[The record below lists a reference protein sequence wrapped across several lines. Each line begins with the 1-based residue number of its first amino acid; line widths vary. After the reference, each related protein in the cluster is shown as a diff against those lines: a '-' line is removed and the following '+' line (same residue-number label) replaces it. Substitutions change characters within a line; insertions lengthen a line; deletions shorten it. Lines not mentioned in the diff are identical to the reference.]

1 MALRVAV
8 KGTFRPHS
16 GGIISNVLSERCLST
31 TAAPQVKVTK
41 TERGARLAALR
52 KTLEEEAKRGPSFT
66 DIGLTLQDF
75 ALKNDAE
82 NTPKV
87 VKPSRK
93 PNASNRKPSWLKAQP
108 TQGPNYERLKKT
120 VRELGLATVCEEAR
134 CPNIGECWGGGKDGI
149 ATATIM
155 LMGDTCT
162 RGCSFCAVK
171 TSKRPAPLDPEEPA
185 KVAQAI
191 AQWGLDYVVFTSVDR
206 DDYPDYGAEHFAK
219 TVSLLREQ
227 LPEIIIE
234 CLTPDFQGDETFID
248 QVAKSGLD
256 VFAHNVETVERLQ
269 RRVRDYRANYKQSL
283 FVLEQAKKSVPTLVT
298 KTSLMLGLGE
308 KKEDIYQTLKDLRN
322 HGVDVVTFGQYL
334 RPSVKHMPVKEYVTP
349 EAFEEW
355 QRVAEQMGFLYVASG
370 PMVRSSYKAGEFFLK
385 NLLKN
390 RKIDEAKAQA

>member
-1 MALRVAV
+1 MLQRTTTLRELCGCVARSSAHPSALAARA
-8 KGTFRPHS
+8 
-16 GGIISNVLSERCLST
+16 LSSV
-31 TAAPQVKVTK
+31 AAPQVKVTK
-41 TERGARLAALR
+41 SERGDRLQALRERLAA
-52 KTLEEEAKRGPSFT
+52 EAKQGPAFS
-66 DIGLTLQDF
+66 DLGISLQDF
-75 ALKNDAE
+75 AFADDGEA
-82 NTPKV
+82 PG

-108 TQGPNYERLKKT
+108 TQGANYERLKQT
-120 VRELGLATVCEEAR
+120 VRGLGLATVCEEAK

-171 TSKRPAPLDPEEPA
+171 TSKKPAPLDPEEPM
-185 KVAQAI
+185 KVATAI
-191 AQWGLDYVVFTSVDR
+191 SQWGLDYIVFTSVDR

-219 TVSLLREQ
+219 TVSLLREK

-234 CLTPDFQGDETFID
+234 CLTPDFQGDKALID
-248 QVAKSGLD
+248 MVARSGLD

-283 FVLEQAKKSVPTLVT
+283 FVLEQAKVSVPTMVT

-308 KKEDIYQTLKDLRN
+308 RKEDIFQTLKDLRN
-322 HGVDVVTFGQYL
+322 SGVDVVTFGQYL

-349 EAFEEW
+349 EAFAEW
-355 QRVAEQMGFLYVASG
+355 QKVAEQMGFLYVASG
-370 PMVRSSYKAGEFFLK
+370 PMVRSSYKAGEFFMK
-385 NLLKN
+385 NLLQG
-390 RKIDEAKAQA
+390 RKQKLASA